1 MLLKTNLHVLFLL
14 DVVVFCCSLYKMIL
28 GGKDFDIDTLL
39 TQLELENF
47 VSRREEEKRKKKR
60 RKGEERRRGEEE
72 TRKKQQLRSL
82 QLE

>member
-1 MLLKTNLHVLFLL
+1 
-14 DVVVFCCSLYKMIL
+14 MIL